1 MARSVGVD
9 RMRVVAVAADVADE
23 YGLDQ
28 LTLAAVASRLGV
40 KLPSLYNHVDGL
52 AGLRRELAW
61 FGARQLYERISR
73 AAIGKAEDAAVLAI
87 SHAYRAYIT
96 EHPGVYAA
104 TVQAPTPDDLELTQ
118 ISQSLI
124 EVILVVLEPYELDEV
139 GGIHAVRGLRSI
151 IHGFAT
157 LELSGA
163 FALPLDRDES
173 FLRLLRAYIG
183 GLRAQKAQ
191 KAQD

>member
-9 RMRVVAVAADVADE
+9 RARVVAVAAALADE
-23 YGLDQ
+23 VGLDQ

-52 AGLRRELAW
+52 PGLRRELAW
-61 FGARQLYERISR
+61 FGARQLYERVSR
-73 AAIGKAEDAAVLAI
+73 AAIGKAEDAAVLAM
-87 SHAYRAYIT
+87 SYAYRAYII

-104 TVQAPTPDDLELTQ
+104 TVRAPAPDDLELLQ
-118 ISQSLI
+118 ISQSFV
-124 EVILVVLEPYELDEV
+124 EVLLAVLEPYGLGEV

-163 FALPLDRDES
+163 FALPLDCDES

-183 GLRAQKAQ
+183 GLRAQKTEG
-191 KAQD
+191 